1 MSADHYFAVP
11 LLVRDVEPA
20 VRDAIRAKV
29 AAYLKSEGARRDIAP
44 SPEESVATSYYH
56 PDASILE
63 DAGLDELEALVL
75 RSAKSFLEQ
84 TLKLPP
90 RRIEVE
96 RAWINIFEP
105 GAQEAQHS
113 HDGSLLSCS
122 YYVEAPE
129 NCGCIVFPDPIGA
142 RRSYRQFTKTAGP
155 DLLTRQDIAV
165 APEPG
170 RLVMFESWF
179 PHAVQCNKS
188 DKPRV
193 SIAINL
199 REAQGPASAVPG
211 WAAENVREADIPGA
225 HVAAPGTVQDLAT
238 SEARAAAPENRDASN
253 ASREPAHS
261 AGTPATSAGKPFLF
275 NELFE
280 VRKNIGLDL
289 NAVQDTIPT
298 VAIDNLLEHPERVR
312 EVIGST
318 PATNWKHEP
327 GGRNFV
333 DYYDCRLRFPIRHPN
348 SLVSVAQQAIAKV
361 YGINTRPADASV
373 DVNWF
378 MQINARRAD
387 FAVPHSDITERV
399 RRSFTCILYLNTPE
413 ECSGGTAFFRFKPS
427 NSLTLDEGYARAVK
441 EDSRVAETGLDYWPE
456 ASREHWELVGTVDMV
471 PGRLLIFPSEYF
483 HSAHHPVDSF
493 YAFPRLTLAFWMVT

>member
-11 LLVRDVEPA
+11 LLVRDVQPA
-20 VRDAIRAKV
+20 IHEAIQAKV
-29 AAYLKSEGARRDIAP
+29 SAYLETEGASRDVVP
-44 SPEESVATSYYH
+44 SPEESVTTSYYH
-56 PDASILE
+56 PEASVLE
-63 DAGLDELEALVL
+63 DAELDELEALVIGM
-75 RSAKSFLEQ
+75 ATSFLED

-90 RRIEVE
+90 RRLEVE

-105 GAQEAQHS
+105 GAQEAQHT

-155 DLLTRQDIAV
+155 DLLTRSDIAV
-165 APEPG
+165 APQPG
-170 RLVMFESWF
+170 RLVMFESWL

-188 DKPRV
+188 DKPRI

-199 REAQGPASAVPG
+199 R
-211 WAAENVREADIPGA
+211 
-225 HVAAPGTVQDLAT
+225 
-238 SEARAAAPENRDASN
+238 AAPEPVVAASAQAPVTKPATVEPAKAGEAETVHG
-253 ASREPAHS
+253 ASRPVQAADGAPTRS
-261 AGTPATSAGKPFLF
+261 DGKPFLF

-280 VRKNIGLDL
+280 LHSNIGIDL
-289 NAVQDTIPT
+289 QPIHDQIPS
-298 VAIDNLLEHPERVR
+298 VVLDNLLKHPDRVR

-318 PATNWKHEP
+318 PATNWKHEQ
-327 GGRNFV
+327 GGRNFI

-348 SLVSVAQQAIAKV
+348 SLVSVAQQAINKV
-361 YGINTRPADASV
+361 YGINTRPSDASV

-378 MQINARRAD
+378 MQIDARRAD
-387 FAVPHSDITERV
+387 FAVPHSDITEHA
-399 RRSFTCILYLNTPE
+399 RRSFTCILYLNAPD

-427 NSLTLDEGYARAVK
+427 NSLTFDEGYARAVK
-441 EDSRVAETGLDYWPE
+441 NDSGIGETGLDYWPE
-456 ASREHWELVGTVDMV
+456 ASGDVWELVGTVDMV

-483 HSAHHPVDSF
+483 HAAHHPVDSF
-493 YAFPRLTLAFWMVT
+493 HAFPRLTLAFWMIN